1 MDVCAACFFLFD
13 RDELTCERV
22 YFDQTTVVRQLT
34 RPG

>member
-1 MDVCAACFFLFD
+1 LFD

-22 YFDQTTVVRQLT
+22 YFDQTKVVRQLT